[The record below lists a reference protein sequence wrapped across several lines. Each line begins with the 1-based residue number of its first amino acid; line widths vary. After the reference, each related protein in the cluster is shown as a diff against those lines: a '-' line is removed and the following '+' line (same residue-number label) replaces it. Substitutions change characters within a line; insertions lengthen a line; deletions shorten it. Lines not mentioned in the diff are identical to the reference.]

1 MKKLAELLGI
11 MCNETYLIGDMVPV
25 VLAAKVFKVF
35 FEQGSHFNDSIGHTL
50 DFPEP
55 LTVPALVVEDF
66 GCNACTVDRW
76 VRVKRPDK
84 NLKLR
89 IDPFLF
95 VF

>member
-1 MKKLAELLGI
+1 MR
-11 MCNETYLIGDMVPV
+11 TDLIGDMVPV
-25 VLAAKVFKVF
+25 VLAAKAFKVF

-55 LTVPALVVEDF
+55 LMVPALVVEDF
-66 GCNACTVDRW
+66 RCNACTVDRW

>member
-1 MKKLAELLGI
+1 
-11 MCNETYLIGDMVPV
+11 MCNETDLICDMVPV
-25 VLAAKVFKVF
+25 VLAAEVFKVF
-35 FEQGSHFNDSIGHTL
+35 FEQGPHFNDSIRHTL

-55 LTVPALVVEDF
+55 LMLPALVAEDLR
-66 GCNACTVDRW
+66 CNACTVDRW

-95 VF
+95 FFGLANY